1 MDGLMMTP
9 SSVVPAS
16 ALPRAPIFD
25 LLQSLADETR
35 TRILLLLES
44 HEFTVGAICQIVQMP
59 QSTVSRH
66 LGILAQDGWL
76 TVRVDGRS
84 RHYRLSPTL
93 DTSAQELWAAVREE
107 LAEAP
112 MWREDRLRSRSVL
125 EARAERS
132 SAFFSSEAGRWDQLR
147 HELFG
152 DAADLKLLSGL
163 LRGTELVGDLGCGT
177 GHLSRLLA
185 PFAREVFA
193 IDRSRAMLEVA
204 RGRLGDCA
212 NVQLREG
219 DLTALPLGDGS
230 LDVAIVSLVLHY
242 VVDLDRALAEV
253 HRTIR
258 PGGRILLLDMQL
270 HDREGFREEMGHVW
284 LGFQPEALEL
294 LLEEVGF
301 GHVSTV
307 TLPPASDARGPSLFV
322 LRASKC

>member
-1 MDGLMMTP
+1 MPML
-9 SSVVPAS
+9 SSEVPTAAS
-16 ALPRAPIFD
+16 VPVRAPIFD

-35 TRILLLLES
+35 ARILLLLES
-44 HEFTVGAICQIVQMP
+44 HEFTVGEICQIVQMP

-93 DTSAQELWAAVREE
+93 DTSAEELWAAVRDE
-107 LAEAP
+107 LADAP
-112 MWREDRLRSRSVL
+112 MRREDRLRSRSVL

-152 DAADLKLLSGL
+152 GAADLKLLPGL

-177 GHLSRLLA
+177 GHLSRLLS

-193 IDRSRAMLEVA
+193 IDRSREMLEVA
-204 RGRLGDCA
+204 RSRLGDCA

-253 HRTIR
+253 HRVLR
-258 PGGRILLLDMQL
+258 SGGRILLLDMQR

-284 LGFQPEALEL
+284 LGFQPEALER

-301 GHVSTV
+301 GDVSTV
-307 TLPPASDARGPSLFV
+307 ALPPDPDASGPSLFV

>member
-1 MDGLMMTP
+1 MMTP